1 MNPLEKFNGLFHAPR
16 LTRTRIILALA
27 VAVVADGL
35 QMLLGPFGWAGPD
48 EIIDVIALALTSWIL
63 GFHLLL
69 LPTFVVEF
77 IPVADMLP
85 SWTACVAAV
94 IVLRK
99 REQRAPT
106 VVDVTPI
113 ERPPTQIGGGSDQG
127 TLPR

>member
-1 MNPLEKFNGLFHAPR
+1 MSLGKLNNLFRPPK
-16 LTRTRIILALA
+16 LSRTRIILALL
-27 VAVVADGL
+27 VALAADGL
-35 QMLLGPFGWAGPD
+35 QMILGPFGWAGPD
-48 EIIDVIALALTSWIL
+48 EVIDVIALALTSWIL

-99 REQRAPT
+99 REQRAAT
-106 VVDVTPI
+106 LVDVTPI
-113 ERPPTQIGGGSDQG
+113 EKPPTQISGGSDQG